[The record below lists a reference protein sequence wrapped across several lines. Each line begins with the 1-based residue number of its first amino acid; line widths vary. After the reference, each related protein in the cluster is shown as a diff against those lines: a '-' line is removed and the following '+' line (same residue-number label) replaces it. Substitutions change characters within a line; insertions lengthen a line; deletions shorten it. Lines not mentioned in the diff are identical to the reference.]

1 MIDQSG
7 QLDRRIT
14 IQKPVVASTNT
25 IDVETAFESR
35 VGDDFGQMD
44 DTCLTANINSL
55 GGVDA
60 DPYGQATRDFETLAN
75 VWAKVEEKSGKEGED
90 GNQMVATKRVEF
102 FIRYRSDINEQMQI
116 VYENKTYTIEAILN
130 ADSRKSF
137 QKIVTRFAD

>member
-14 IQKPVVASTNT
+14 IQSFTEST
-25 IDVETAFESR
+25 
-35 VGDDFGQMD
+35 DDFGEVILSF
-44 DTCLTANINSL
+44 T
-55 GGVDA
+55 
-60 DPYGQATRDFETLAN
+60 TLAN
-75 VWAKVEEKSGKEGED
+75 VWAKVVETGAHFGEGEE

-116 VYENKTYTIEAILN
+116 VYDNKTYTIEAILN
-130 ADSRKSF
+130 ADARKSF